1 MKNEK
6 PNSETDENS
15 DDEYKRGGIIRRKK
29 RVSKVKKTTQLLNKN
44 IINIKIATDKQQPKR
59 VYKARTKKDK
69 VGAGYAPVSEIRTP
83 YSSNYNP
90 QSAPGNSFVN
100 PTNYDLLPQFTTA
113 PELLKNPAS
122 ITDVNQLND
131 RLSIETT
138 DKNISREI
146 KKLEERRDSI
156 YSIPFIK
163 GASKSQDVY
172 YMGVGDSSQPPRRKI
187 EIDYTDVKPISFMVK
202 QNQIQKQKDTDNY
215 ANQLNKHALPLNEK
229 DEVEVEESIKHK
241 TNHNSEIMKKL
252 RDTYQ
257 KRKNDY
263 D

>member
-1 MKNEK
+1 MMLNEK
-6 PNSETDENS
+6 NNSETDSNS
-15 DDEYKRGGIIRRKK
+15 DDEYRRGGVIRRRK
-29 RVSKVKKTTQLLNKN
+29 RVSKIKNTTQLLNKN

-59 VYKARTKKDK
+59 VYKARTK
-69 VGAGYAPVSEIRTP
+69 GYAPVSEIRTP

-187 EIDYTDVKPISFMVK
+187 EIDYADVSPLFRVK

-215 ANQLNKHALPLNEK
+215 ANQLNKHTLPLNEN
-229 DEVEVEESIKHK
+229 DEVEVDKPIKHK
-241 TNHNSEIMKKL
+241 TDHTTELMKKL